1 MNPKHTWTWVAIAAA
16 LLAFIFLFE
25 RHWRQANPGPAPLL
39 PNFKAA
45 TVTSLKVQ
53 PANIPEIRVERTN
66 ATWAITQPLAFP
78 ANQARVEALLLV
90 LERLAPVAV
99 ISAAESQRRPK
110 ADEEYGFD
118 NPQMA
123 VELQQPAARTQLKI
137 GRRTA
142 PGDQVFV
149 QVVGGVDTFVVD
161 ADLLKLLPASVNDWR
176 DPTLMDL
183 RPLVFDRIT
192 ITNAG
197 KVIALQREATNNN
210 WRITE
215 PLAARADAGHLLLLL
230 QKLQG
235 LSISQFVSD
244 NPTADLDAFGLSPPS
259 LSIAFARGTN
269 AVAALQFGKTN
280 GVGHFF
286 ARRCGI
292 NSVVTVPPEPLA
304 SWREQFYEFRDRQ
317 LLALP
322 AELREIEVQAAE
334 HFTLQREGSNA
345 WRFAA
350 EKFPADPALVSDFLA
365 NLGRLEITQFMQD
378 AVLNPDLAR
387 YGLTAPVYQVVFKI
401 PAAVGATNVPFAHLS
416 FGTNTGENIYARR
429 AEEESVYA
437 VKLADFQ
444 TLPTAGWRLRQRRI
458 WNFLEHEVARVVIHQ
473 SGRTRELIH
482 DGTNSW
488 SLGAG
493 PPGIVNVLALEQV
506 THGFCD
512 AAAAP
517 WVTAWV
523 AHGEAARDAR
533 FGFTT
538 NSLALTFELKRGEKS
553 DLQFGALSPA
563 QSPYARVTL
572 EGEPWVFEFS
582 TTLSELVANYFTI
595 PASGP

>member
-1 MNPKHTWTWVAIAAA
+1 M
-16 LLAFIFLFE
+16 LAFIFLFE
-25 RHWRQANPGPAPLL
+25 RHWRPATPGATPLL

-45 TVTSLKVQ
+45 TVTSVKIR
-53 PANIPEIRVERTN
+53 PATIPEIRVERTN
-66 ATWAITQPLAFP
+66 ASWVITQPLAFP

-99 ISAAESQRRPK
+99 ISAAELQRHPK
-110 ADEEYGFD
+110 PDEEYGFD
-118 NPQMA
+118 NPQIA
-123 VELQQPAARTQLKI
+123 LELQQPAARTQLRI

-149 QVVGGVDTFVVD
+149 QIVGGVDTFVVD
-161 ADLLKLLPASVNDWR
+161 ADLLKLLPGSVNDWR
-176 DPTLMDL
+176 DPTLLDL

-197 KVIALQREATNNN
+197 KAIALQREATNNH
-210 WRITE
+210 WRLTE
-215 PLAARADAGHLLLLL
+215 PLAARADAAHLLMLL
-230 QKLQG
+230 QKLRG

-244 NPTADLDAFGLSPPS
+244 TPTPDLEAFGLSPPS

-269 AVAALQFGKTN
+269 AVAVLQFGKTN
-280 GVGHFF
+280 GAGHFF
-286 ARRCGI
+286 ARRLGI
-292 NSVVTVPPEPLA
+292 NSVVTVPPEPLV

-322 AELREIEVQAAE
+322 AELREIEVRAAE
-334 HFTLQREGSNA
+334 PFTLQREGSNA
-345 WRFAA
+345 WHFAA
-350 EKFPADPALVSDFLA
+350 EKFPADPALVNDFLA

-387 YGLTAPVYQVVFKI
+387 YGLTSPVYQVVFKL
-401 PAAVGATNVPFAHLS
+401 PAATGATNVPFAHLS
-416 FGTNTGENIYARR
+416 YGASAGEHIYARR

-437 VKLADFQ
+437 VKWADFQ
-444 TLPTAGWRLRQRRI
+444 TLPTAGWRLRQRRV
-458 WNFLEHEVARVVIHQ
+458 WNFLVHEVARVVIPQ

-493 PPGIVNVLALEQV
+493 QPGLVNVLAVEQV
-506 THGFCD
+506 TRGFCD

-523 AHGEAARDAR
+523 AHGEAARAAR

-538 NSLALTFELKRGEKS
+538 NSLALTFELKRGEKF

-563 QSPYARVTL
+563 QAPYARVTL

-582 TTLSELVANYFTI
+582 TALFELVANYFTI
-595 PASGP
+595 PATGP